1 VASEFAAGPDS
12 RKILII
18 NEPVINEIAESN
30 PMSLTS
36 KQMGA
41 ALKVPGSVAL
51 EVPLESA
58 ALEVPFERNVKRA
71 RGNQFRQAP
80 EPGAEV
86 S

>member
-1 VASEFAAGPDS
+1 MPETILWTRQFGVASEFAARPDS

-18 NEPVINEIAESN
+18 NEPSVDEITESN

-36 KQMGA
+36 KQ
-41 ALKVPGSVAL
+41 VC
-51 EVPLESA
+51 VPLN
-58 ALEVPFERNVKRA
+58 LNVKRA
-71 RGNQFRQAP
+71 RGNQLRQSP